1 MSDNPFGDLYVTA
14 RREEARSGLEE
25 EERLFR
31 DGVVELLGVFA
42 VVATNSNNL
51 FEARKLG

>member
-1 MSDNPFGDLYVTA
+1 MSDNALGDLYVAA

-25 EERLFR
+25 EERLFW

>member
-1 MSDNPFGDLYVTA
+1 MSDNALGELYVAA

-25 EERLFR
+25 EERLFW